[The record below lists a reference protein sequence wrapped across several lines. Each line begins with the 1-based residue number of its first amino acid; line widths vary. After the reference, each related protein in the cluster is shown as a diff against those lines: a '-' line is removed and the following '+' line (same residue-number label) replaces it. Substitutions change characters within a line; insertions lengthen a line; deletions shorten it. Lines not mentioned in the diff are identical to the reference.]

1 MVPPAPPAVGSGT
14 EVAVDKGTEVALLAG
29 AMVTRGGTLTAL
41 VHPTPNTAANPAV
54 KIQTADFFM
63 DNSQNM

>member
-1 MVPPAPPAVGSGT
+1 
-14 EVAVDKGTEVALLAG
+14 VDKGTEVALLAG